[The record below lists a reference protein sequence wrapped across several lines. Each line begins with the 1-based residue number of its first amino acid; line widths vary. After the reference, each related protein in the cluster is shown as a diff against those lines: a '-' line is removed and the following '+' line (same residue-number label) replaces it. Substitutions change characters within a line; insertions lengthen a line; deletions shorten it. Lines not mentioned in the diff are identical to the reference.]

1 MVLVLLT
8 PLNCYMSTLR
18 LIHYALLL
26 ASACRKSNNTD
37 SRLVAFALFLAL
49 DSAFGIH
56 SHKTSETAQPCHLLK
71 SNWKPSS
78 SHRIS
83 APTNINTQLLPQS
96 LCVRACVRVCV
107 RACVRVCVCVC
118 VFPYVNC
125 FGGTVLYV
133 RIEYCILVNM
143 YDVRVQGVDEHM
155 IYGHYYY
162 CYY

>member
-8 PLNCYMSTLR
+8 FLNCYMSTLR

-37 SRLVAFALFLAL
+37 SRLVAFAPSLAL
-49 DSAFGIH
+49 DPTSGIH
-56 SHKTSETAQPCHLLK
+56 SHKTLDTAQPCHLLK

-118 VFPYVNC
+118 SAFLCVCVTLYVNC
-125 FGGTVLYV
+125 FGRTMLYMCM
-133 RIEYCILVNM
+133 EYHIL
-143 YDVRVQGVDEHM
+143 G
-155 IYGHYYY
+155 
-162 CYY
+162 